1 MILLLKTKSNTR
13 NDYFIDGISNINVYD
28 GFFLVGNMVYFKNAL
43 AEGENK
49 YDLFVEEAYKLYDC
63 VFSFDSCMTSKVKD
77 TSGNELEGYYA
88 TIIEYT
94 VGDVMHNII
103 FNEHISVYLCNN
115 DGKTIDV
122 INS

>member
-1 MILLLKTKSNTR
+1 MILMLKTKSNTR

-94 VGDVMHNII
+94 VGDKMHNII
-103 FNEHISVYLCNN
+103 FNENVGAYLCNN

-122 INS
+122 INT